1 MKFKGRTFVS
11 TVFSKSNFST
21 WDIKFC
27 ICSTP
32 LQVGK
37 TGTGVN
43 SEHEELKN
51 IFVHY

>member
-11 TVFSKSNFST
+11 TVYSNLST
-21 WDIKFC
+21 WDVKFC
-27 ICSTP
+27 ICSTLLP
-32 LQVGK
+32 VGK

-43 SEHEELKN
+43 SEHKELKN